1 MGDGLEVFDGV
12 EFDKWVDKAM
22 APPIESS
29 LKLYEEVL
37 KLGFKV
43 FLLTGRSEQQ
53 RGVTVAN
60 LINLGFQDW
69 DKLIL
74 RINLFDVM
82 PFIFLDRSL

>member
-1 MGDGLEVFDGV
+1 MNGVFDGV

-29 LKLYEEVL
+29 LKLYEVVL

-53 RGVTVAN
+53 SGVTVAN
-60 LINLGFQDW
+60 LINSGFQDW

-82 PFIFLDRSL
+82 PFILLDRSL

>member
-1 MGDGLEVFDGV
+1 MEFCRLEVFDGV

-53 RGVTVAN
+53 SGVTVAN
-60 LINLGFQDW
+60 LINSGFQDW

-74 RINLFDVM
+74 RLVFKLFFV
-82 PFIFLDRSL
+82 LDC